1 MSLPAVIKTQLNPL
15 TLSALGL
22 RQQPFSTVEHAVELY
37 RDSALDLQFEALL
50 QHLIYSEF
58 LQIQIAPEG
67 GGKSSLALRLLAL
80 DKKRHHVFLVRSS
93 KKLDMDQ
100 IIRSMLLSITD
111 APPTS
116 RAQGIKQLSQHIKD
130 LESRSIS
137 AILLVDDAHKLSTA
151 TLNNL
156 LQHIDLLNS
165 RSNGYLRILLLAEIS
180 IENLLSQVHS
190 QQIDEGRLYNSQI
203 KSFSKH
209 QQKNLIQHRLRRSG
223 YQNEDFPLTE
233 TQLQTIHKQ
242 SQGNPLKVLEL
253 TAEQLNNLYTPKAS
267 LERVKSWGLHNPFI
281 AVPAI
286 TLIIA
291 SLTFAWLEPKVSLW
305 SEIQHN
311 SAFKQKPQLNTA
323 EEPPPA
329 NDLEPAASPEEKIL
343 FSALSAPVTAAP
355 TTAEKITP
363 IDSLALAVAP
373 VKTAIKTVP
382 MKSVA
387 KEVIP
392 VEVATVEI
400 LPVEMTSV
408 DITPL
413 KSTLVKKSPL
423 ETAPIKAAPIETTST
438 LPLPDAIQNKIES
451 KNLTNHSE
459 QLHNES
465 WLLQQNPKHY
475 TLQIMAMRNEA
486 AFLDEV
492 QQLNLNKNQTAHYRS
507 LKKGKTWYALTYGSF
522 TSLTAAK
529 HAINDLPVSLQQNR
543 PWIRRLKAIQN
554 MINNR

>member
-22 RQQPFSTVEHAVELY
+22 RRQPFSNTENAIELY
-37 RDSALDLQFEALL
+37 RDSSLDLQFQALL

-67 GGKSSLALRLLAL
+67 GGKSSLAQRLLAL
-80 DKKRHHVFLVRSS
+80 DKNRYHVFLVRSS

-100 IIRSMLLSITD
+100 IIRSMLLSVTD
-111 APPTS
+111 TPPAS
-116 RAQGIKQLSQHIKD
+116 RAQGIKQLSQQIKE

-165 RSNGYLRILLLAEIS
+165 RSNGYLRVLLLAEIS
-180 IENLLSQVHS
+180 IENLLSQTHS
-190 QQIDEGRLYNSQI
+190 QQIDEGRLYSSQI
-203 KSFSKH
+203 KTFSRH

-233 TQLQTIHKQ
+233 TQLQNIHKQ
-242 SQGNPLKVLEL
+242 SNGNPLKVLEL

-267 LERVKSWGLHNPFI
+267 RNRVKISGLSNPFI

-286 TLIIA
+286 TLVIA

-311 SAFKQKPQLNTA
+311 NPLKQTLQLKTN
-323 EEPPPA
+323 EVSKE

-343 FSALSAPVTAAP
+343 FSALSAPLMEKAPLPTPLAAVIPLNISTLKTALVEETIAAKVTVPEKKAAP
-355 TTAEKITP
+355 LKVVPLKTASMATTP
-363 IDSLALAVAP
+363 P
-373 VKTAIKTVP
+373 VKTTPIQVTP
-382 MKSVA
+382 VA
-387 KEVIP
+387 AIP
-392 VEVATVEI
+392 V
-400 LPVEMTSV
+400 
-408 DITPL
+408 ITKSKKIVPTKQTDKKENLSIAL
-413 KSTLVKKSPL
+413 KQPHG
-423 ETAPIKAAPIETTST
+423 ET
-438 LPLPDAIQNKIES
+438 
-451 KNLTNHSE
+451 
-459 QLHNES
+459 

-475 TLQIMAMRNEA
+475 TLQIMAMSTESD
-486 AFLDEV
+486 FHHEV
-492 QQLNLNKNQTAHYRS
+492 TQLKPDKNQTAHYLS
-507 LKKGKTWYALTYGSF
+507 LKKGKTWHALTYGTF
-522 TSLTAAK
+522 ASLAEAK
-529 HAINDLPVSLQQNR
+529 QAIKQLPTELQQNR
-543 PWIRRLKAIQN
+543 PWVRRLKTIQN
-554 MINNR
+554 VIKNR